1 VEESIYLGDKIV
13 VMTRRPGTIKA
24 IIDITGEGLLSEE
37 RRRKTMNEVIETDEK
52 YTALRVKLWNLVR
65 EEITI

>member
-1 VEESIYLGDKIV
+1 
-13 VMTRRPGTIKA
+13 MTRRPGTIKA

-37 RRRKTMNEVIETDEK
+37 RRSKTMNEVIEKDEK